1 MLEKA
6 LELLFPISPLVSSF
20 GVQKLTFSSVS
31 PNFTHKDTEKNRKSE
46 NFKIVPNRQQIVSTV
61 SSVSIWGL

>member
-20 GVQKLTFSSVS
+20 GVQKLTLSSVS
-31 PNFTHKDTEKNRKSE
+31 PNFTHKDTEKNRKSG
-46 NFKIVPNRQQIVSTV
+46 NFKLVIQ
-61 SSVSIWGL
+61 

>member
-1 MLEKA
+1 MLEKD

-31 PNFTHKDTEKNRKSE
+31 PNFVYFLES
-46 NFKIVPNRQQIVSTV
+46 FSTDRNNPV
-61 SSVSIWGL
+61 KV